1 MNEQTL
7 KYLKLQIALKKITKE
22 QVLAKFPELKDRI

>member
-22 QVLAKFPELKDRI
+22 QVLDKFPELKDRI

>member
-22 QVLAKFPELKDRI
+22 QVLAKFPELKDKI

>member
-1 MNEQTL
+1 MNEKTL